1 MYSKTEE
8 LWNALSHGLGIVFG
22 IVGLIILLIFDNGKT
37 DYSTMSVL
45 FYGVSVILLYSASTI
60 YHAVTH
66 VKWKNIFRKIDHIC
80 IYFLIAGT
88 YTPLALISLEK
99 TSGWTI
105 FWTVWGITLV
115 GTLLK
120 IFFTGKFE
128 KLSLLL
134 YLLMGWLIVFDFSTV
149 LEIHS
154 TLGII
159 FLALGGAF
167 YTLGIVFYVKDK
179 IPYNHAIWH
188 LFVLGGSICH
198 FFFIL
203 WDVI

>member
-66 VKWKNIFRKIDHIC
+66 VKWKNTFRKIDHIC

-154 TLGII
+154 TLGIT

-167 YTLGIVFYVKDK
+167 YTLGIVFYAKDR

-188 LFVLGGSICH
+188 LFVLGGSISH